1 MAPAPANMLL
11 AVHCKKG
18 DHLDLKDPI
27 WSYICA
33 TYSDQQAHDAADDL
47 AAVQQLRNDLVGLT
61 GSLPD
66 LRDTLARYYKALTVM
81 ETRFPISKDRSHV
94 MISFTWYDAFRAS
107 KRTEQY
113 SIHFEKAAIMFNLG
127 AVLTQQALA
136 CDRTQ
141 DQGMKDAAKKF
152 QEAAGAFAH
161 LRDVAALRVE
171 QPRPVDISPECAS
184 MLERLCLA
192 QAQECVFEKARADKK
207 SSALLARLTKQV
219 SAFYSEVLRLLNS
232 PPLNQ
237 HFDKSWTA
245 HVQVKETLYDVESQL
260 QQAAQ
265 LHKDDDIAPEIARL
279 KEAHKS
285 LILVKGQTKNCGKEL
300 VDNIKYDE
308 EVLSTAL
315 VKAERENATVYL
327 QRVPNFADLPPI
339 QPYILVKSLPLTDV
353 DASQE
358 SLFQS
363 VIPDSSAKALSKY
376 TEMVDSLI
384 RQQKDKLEAASDDAR
399 LRLREWDMPEALQAL
414 DAGSAAA
421 LPDGL
426 RAELEQLEDHGGVR
440 HLHDL
445 ATQIKDL
452 RRVSIE
458 ELKKVESSLDKE
470 SSEDAEM
477 RDKYGSRWNRPASA
491 ALNSSMREKI
501 AGYNANLTAAGDS
514 DARLEQRL
522 MQNNAAF
529 SALSIDAAVS
539 QMPRLQAPMVSVG
552 DEEPAMV
559 VANLRKALAEI
570 DELSAERAS
579 IEEALKEE
587 RNRDN
592 ILPKLMASSG
602 RSDNIFTD
610 ELKKYDELKVN
621 VDSNVARQSELLVVI
636 NKNTAAYRQA
646 FGFRE
651 WRQACEGAA
660 SGMRSKVA
668 LFLEVRDNFSEGLR
682 FYMSL
687 QEAISHLAQQVGDY
701 SMTRQ
706 IQRDDLVE
714 DLERPAQTAQQMQ
727 QMSLNPPRGGYGGPQ
742 QPPSGPPPPPH
753 SYPPPAYQA
762 GAPQPQGLYNPQ
774 AQSPHH
780 YPPPTPQYYHQ
791 QPQSQSQYSQPPANP
806 YIQQQAPQQQQ
817 AQYGAYSQPMYGQ
830 QPQYQPPQSTQQQ
843 QQQAYYNPYAQQSQA
858 PTSAPGAPTQSNPLW
873 GNK

>member
-1 MAPAPANMLL
+1 MLL

-27 WSYICA
+27 WSYICT

-47 AAVQQLRNDLVGLT
+47 ATVQQLRNDVVGLT

-66 LRDTLARYYKALTVM
+66 LRETLARYYKALTVM
-81 ETRFPISKDRSHV
+81 ETRFPISKDRGHV
-94 MISFTWYDAFRAS
+94 MLSFTWYDAFRAS
-107 KRTEQY
+107 KRAEQY
-113 SIHFEKAAIMFNLG
+113 SIHFEKAAVMFNLG

-161 LRDVAALRVE
+161 LRDVASLRVE

-192 QAQECVFEKARADKK
+192 QAQECIFEKARADKK
-207 SSALLARLTKQV
+207 SSAIMARLTKQV
-219 SAFYSEVLRLLNS
+219 SAFYDDVLRLLS
-232 PPLNQ
+232 GAPLSQ
-237 HFDKSWTA
+237 HFDKSWTS
-245 HVQVKETLYDVESQL
+245 HVQVKTTLYDVESQL

-265 LHKDDDIAPEIARL
+265 LHKDDDIAPEISRL

-285 LILVKGQTKNCGKEL
+285 LILVKAQSKQCGKEL
-300 VDNIKYDE
+300 IDNVKHSE

-339 QPYILVKSLPLTDV
+339 QPYILVKSLSLPDI
-353 DASQE
+353 DAAGE
-358 SLFQS
+358 TLFQT
-363 VIPDSSAKALSKY
+363 VIPDNSAKALSKY
-376 TEMVDSLI
+376 TEMVDNLI
-384 RQQKDKLEAASDDAR
+384 RQQKDKLEAASDEAR

-426 RAELEQLEDHGGVR
+426 RAELEQLEDHGGVS

-445 ATQIKDL
+445 AAQIKDL
-452 RRVSIE
+452 RRVAME
-458 ELKKVESSLDKE
+458 ELKKVESVLDKE
-470 SSEDAEM
+470 SANDAEL

-491 ALNSSMREKI
+491 ALNSSMREKV
-501 AGYNANLTAAGDS
+501 AGYQANLTAAGDS

-529 SALSIDAAVS
+529 SALSIDAAVAH
-539 QMPRLQAPMVSVG
+539 MPRLQAPMVSVG

-559 VANLRKALAEI
+559 VTNLRKALAEI

-602 RSDNIFTD
+602 RSDNIFA
-610 ELKKYDELKVN
+610 EEIKKYDELKGN
-621 VDSNVARQSELLVVI
+621 VEANVARQNELLTVI
-636 NKNTAAYRQA
+636 KKNTAAYRQA
-646 FGFRE
+646 FGFKE

-660 SGMRSKVA
+660 SGMKSKVA
-668 LFLEVRDNFSEGLR
+668 LFSEVRENFSEGLR

-701 SMTRQ
+701 SMTRE
-706 IQRDDLVE
+706 IQRDDMIE
-714 DLERPAQTAQQMQ
+714 DLTRGSSQAAQQMQ
-727 QMSLNPPRGGYGGPQ
+727 QMSLNPGSGAPQ
-742 QPPSGPPPPPH
+742 QPPSGAPPPPH
-753 SYPPPAYQA
+753 SYPPPAYQG
-762 GAPQPQGLYNPQ
+762 GAQGSQVQGGYNPQ
-774 AQSPHH
+774 AHSPLH

-791 QPQSQSQYSQPPANP
+791 QPQTQQQYGQPPSNP
-806 YIQQQAPQQQQ
+806 YMQQPQPQQQQQ
-817 AQYGAYSQPMYGQ
+817 AQYGAYSQPGYGQ
-830 QPQYQPPQSTQQQ
+830 QSSYQPPQPPQQPQ
-843 QQQAYYNPYAQQSQA
+843 QQQAYYNPYGQQQSHA
-858 PTSAPGAPTQSNPLW
+858 SSSAPPTQSNPLW

>member
-1 MAPAPANMLL
+1 MLL

-18 DHLDLKDPI
+18 DQLDLKDPLLTFI
-27 WSYICA
+27 RA
-33 TYSDQQAHDAADDL
+33 TYSDHQAQDATEDL
-47 AAVQQLRNDLVGLT
+47 AVVQQLRNDVVGLT
-61 GSLPD
+61 GTLPD
-66 LRDTLARYYKALTVM
+66 LRETLGRYYKALTVM
-81 ETRFPISKDRSHV
+81 ETRFPISKDREHV
-94 MISFTWYDAFRAS
+94 MLSFTWYDAFRAS
-107 KRTEQY
+107 KRAEQY
-113 SIHFEKAAIMFNLG
+113 SIHFEKAAVMFNIG

-141 DQGMKDAAKKF
+141 DQGMKDAAKRF
-152 QEAAGAFAH
+152 QEAAGAFAN
-161 LRDVAALRVE
+161 LRDVASLRVE

-192 QAQECVFEKARADKK
+192 QAQECIFEKARADSK
-207 SSALLARLTKQV
+207 SPAILARLTKQV
-219 SAFYSEVLRLLNS
+219 SAFYDDVLRLLSS
-232 PPLNQ
+232 PPLNA
-237 HFDKSWTA
+237 HFDKSWTS
-245 HVQVKETLYDVESQL
+245 HVQVKATLYDVESQI
-260 QQAAQ
+260 QQSAQ

-285 LILVKGQTKNCGKEL
+285 LLLVKGQSKQCGKEL
-300 VDNIKYDE
+300 VDTIKLSE
-308 EVLSTAL
+308 EVLSKAL
-315 VKAERENATVYL
+315 TKAERENATVYL
-327 QRVPNFADLPPI
+327 QRVPAFSDLPDI
-339 QPYILVKSLPLTDV
+339 QPYILVKSLPLTDI
-353 DASQE
+353 DAADE
-358 SLFQS
+358 TLFQT
-363 VIPDSSAKALSKY
+363 VIPDTSAKALSKY
-376 TEMVDSLI
+376 TEMVDQVI
-384 RQQKDKLEAASDDAR
+384 RQQKDRLEAASDEAR

-445 ATQIKDL
+445 CTQIKDL
-452 RRVSIE
+452 RRVAID
-458 ELKKVESSLDKE
+458 ELKKVESALDKE
-470 SSEDAEM
+470 SKEDAEL
-477 RDKYGSRWNRPASA
+477 REKYSSRWNRPASA

-501 AGYNANLTAAGDS
+501 AGYNSNLVAAGDS

-522 MQNNAAF
+522 MKDNAAF
-529 SALSIDAAVS
+529 AALSIDAAVA

-602 RSDNIFTD
+602 RSDNIFTE
-610 ELKKYDELKVN
+610 ELKKYDELKAD
-621 VDSNVARQSELLVVI
+621 VDRNVARQAELLGII

-668 LFLEVRDNFSEGLR
+668 LFVEVRDNFSEGLR

-714 DLERPAQTAQQMQ
+714 DLDRSTSSASH
-727 QMSLNPPRGGYGGPQ
+727 QMSQMNLNPPGYGAQ
-742 QPPSGPPPPPH
+742 PPPPH
-753 SYPPPAYQA
+753 NYPPPAYQA
-762 GAPQPQGLYNPQ
+762 PPQAPQPHAQ
-774 AQSPHH
+774 AQQSAYSQAPNAHH

-791 QPQSQSQYSQPPANP
+791 QPPPQNPYGQPQYSAP
-806 YIQQQAPQQQQ
+806 PQQQQ
-817 AQYGAYSQPMYGQ
+817 QQQQYGAYASQQYGQ
-830 QPQYQPPQSTQQQ
+830 QPQQYQPPQPPQHQ
-843 QQQAYYNPYAQQSQA
+843 QQQAYYNPYAQQ
-858 PTSAPGAPTQSNPLW
+858 GATPPAQTQGNPLW